1 MMQQHD
7 GAGIPD
13 YSGDTLEALPKLYD
27 LPPLVHLNRATQSG
41 ERYLRHPETGGN
53 LKFCIALPSTW
64 QGSLRVFAKVFDGF
78 KFILHSVNEPDM
90 TRTPPAAFFM
100 SGAETTLKIRNEH
113 VIFTKGK
120 EARAI
125 TLDVELQD
133 STTQKVFDSKKLPIK
148 PRQKR
153 SRAITIQEQP
163 PPVEQQQLLQTP
175 QPPHQQ
181 SIYQP
186 QPQQQEVDE
195 DDGLLALSY
204 LLESPSISRGSGVQT
219 EAVESRVQIDTRS
232 DLLHLILRYSSFF
245 ALLH

>member
-1 MMQQHD
+1 MQQHD
-7 GAGIPD
+7 SAGMPD
-13 YSGDTLEALPKLYD
+13 FSGDTLEAVPKLYD

-53 LKFCIALPSTW
+53 LKFCIALPFTW
-64 QGSLRVFAKVFDGF
+64 QGSLRVLAKVFDGL
-78 KFILHSVNEPDM
+78 KCILHSVNEPDM

-100 SGAETTLKIRNEH
+100 SGAETTLKISAED

-125 TLDVELQD
+125 TLEVELQD
-133 STTQKVFDSKKLPIK
+133 STTQEVFDRKKLPIK
-148 PRQKR
+148 PPRKR

-181 SIYQP
+181 SMYQP
-186 QPQQQEVDE
+186 QRQQQEVDVF
-195 DDGLLALSY
+195 DGLPELGSDMLS
-204 LLESPSISRGSGVQT
+204 SPAISRGSGFQT
-219 EAVESRVQIDTRS
+219 EAVESRVQIDLRS

-245 ALLH
+245 ALLA